1 MSPALTG
8 ATKAATDV
16 PAFAE
21 FPKEEFEARYWR
33 LRIEMERHGLAA
45 IIATSEPNFR
55 YLSGAHNQRWPNVLR
70 PHAVLLPLV
79 DEPTLIQPGTDNW
92 GLTSVTWIR
101 DLRGFGGNRI
111 QDGYGAHIVAMI
123 AEIVAEKGIRRGRIG
138 IERGWQM
145 RAGLSIDDFQELE
158 RRLAPITLVD
168 SAPIWWDVRM
178 IKSPLKIDCI
188 REAGRITSAAYRDV
202 RRDVALGMTEKQV
215 EQMMC
220 ASSMKH
226 GAERP
231 TYTPVNIHAGHWPK
245 EGHIVFGFST
255 YRRLENDMVIDMDGG
270 CTYKGYWS
278 DFSRTFAVG
287 KPPELARTAYR
298 VAQESI
304 EAGLA
309 AVRPGR
315 PITDVYQAMV
325 KAFNA
330 SNTAAKVSETGMS
343 ESGINGHGLGLA
355 ATERPYVNGQD
366 QTIMS
371 KELYFTIDP
380 IFTVEGNAMMLGEEM
395 LVVTDDG
402 YELLSERADLELPIL
417 F

>member
-1 MSPALTG
+1 MSAAPTL
-8 ATKAATDV
+8 ATPDNTDS

-21 FPKEEFEARYWR
+21 FPKEEFEGRYRR
-33 LRIEMERHGLAA
+33 LRIEMERNGLAA

-55 YLSGAHNQRWPNVLR
+55 YLTGAHNQRWPNVLR

-79 DEPTLIQPGTDNW
+79 GEPVVIQPGTDNW
-92 GLTSVTWIR
+92 GLALVTWIR

-123 AEIVAEKGIRRGRIG
+123 ADIVAEKGIRRGRIG

-145 RAGLSIDDFQELE
+145 RAGLSIDDFLELE
-158 RRLAPITLVD
+158 RRLAPVTLVD

-178 IKSPLKIDCI
+178 IKSPLEIGCI

-202 RRDVALGMTEKQV
+202 RAGVALGMTEKHV
-215 EQMMC
+215 EQIMC
-220 ASSMKH
+220 AASMRH

-231 TYTPVNIHAGHWPK
+231 TYTPVNFHAGRWPK
-245 EGHIVFGFST
+245 EEHIVFGLST
-255 YRRLENDMVIDMDGG
+255 DRVLANDMVIDMDGG

-287 KPPELARTAYR
+287 KPPELARAAYR

-304 EAGLA
+304 AAGLE

-315 PITDVYQAMV
+315 PISDVYRAMA
-325 KAFNA
+325 KAFATSNA
-330 SNTAAKVSETGMS
+330 AARVSETGMS

-371 KELYFTIDP
+371 KGLYFTIEP
-380 IFTVEGNAMMLGEEM
+380 IFTVQGYGMMLGEEM

-402 YELLSERADLELPIL
+402 YELLSERADPELPVL